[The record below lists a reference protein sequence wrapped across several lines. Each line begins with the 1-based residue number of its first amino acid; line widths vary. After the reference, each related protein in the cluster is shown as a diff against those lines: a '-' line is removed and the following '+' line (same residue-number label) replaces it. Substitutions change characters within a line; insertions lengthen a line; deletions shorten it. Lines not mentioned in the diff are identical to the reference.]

1 MINTIF
7 YFADTLP
14 FSSYTEQVN
23 SGDISTQTIVFVRD
37 TKSIYM
43 GGQQYGSMTPSDF
56 RDLLSTVVRSG
67 NSEVN
72 TQIDNINTAIEQLQQ
87 NIQNN
92 ITQLNSSIQDV
103 STLASG
109 QKTRLDGIVNNLDQ
123 QVSALVDQN
132 IEDLNLGT
140 AYAKK
145 NDVGAILEW
154 LYSGLKASSA
164 EDKSYNQLVTAAKN
178 DTLGT
183 SAISELFTEI
193 DALDNKYV
201 AKTGFASSVDSAIAA
216 LLLEASNESS
226 LMSIVNRVGANE
238 NNISAISSK
247 MTGDNAYTEM
257 LNALEDELNGTTV
270 KSNVKSVVDSNAQ
283 TAAAKLFSTVSN
295 DKDEITASSIASAIT
310 SNSSALAELGTHFV
324 DANGVNTIVENK
336 LTAAAGVAN
345 WTEYAALITEDHT
358 AIGSLSSTVE
368 NLPDSSSIVTTTM
381 ISSITDENTGEITAA
396 SIIAKVN
403 EGTSSVSIS
412 ADRLDLSGTTWAINN
427 DGSGFLAN
435 HKIDWGTNGGL
446 NINSDSLVVDTV
458 HPWWGNYQMKGNGAI
473 CILGDYTNTPVSV
486 EYDSENQTYTKI
498 YVRDSEGY
506 ENDKQFTA
514 DLATACPAAIFD
526 GSGAGIALMNPAGH
540 GANVQ
545 IQAGVGNEIITGVNY
560 LNTFVQL
567 QAVAWGTK
575 LPSAAEYLGTPN
587 GSSDGL
593 AISNDVL
600 VDGEIIASHG
610 IFASGSND
618 NILGSTK
625 FYGTAKIKSNI
636 SASYKKTS
644 AAGGDEVDLN
654 GISKTIKIGNYYL
667 TFAKG
672 ILIRC
677 ETTDPFTGN
686 DPFIDTTEYAA
697 NTWDTTVIDTAQASA

>member
-14 FSSYTEQVN
+14 FSSYTEQIE

-43 GGQQYGSMTPSDF
+43 GGQQYGSMTASDF

-87 NIQNN
+87 NLQENVN
-92 ITQLNSSIQDV
+92 QLNGSISNV
-103 STLASG
+103 STLANN
-109 QKTRLDGIVNNLDQ
+109 QKSRLDTILTGLDQ
-123 QVSALVDQN
+123 QISDLVDQN

-257 LNALEDELNGTTV
+257 LNALEDELNGTTA

-283 TAAAKLFSTVSN
+283 TAAAQLFSTVSN
-295 DKDEITASSIASAIT
+295 DNDEITASSIASAIT

-368 NLPDSSSIVTTTM
+368 NLPDSSSIVTTSM
-381 ISSITDENTGEITAA
+381 ISSITDTNGDITAA

-403 EGTSSVSIS
+403 DSGSSVMLS
-412 ADRLDLSGTTWAINN
+412 ADKILLDGTTFFQRLISEFDDKKITIGNGILEVESENLMLVRKWVHPSGDGAQFVPQLISLGEKIKIDGERIYNDPLTSYSNSDQTIVYKNPKWNIGYDSRWLESIGTQDIQANRVLALDDEAIDNSGQIEVITQGSDEDANHIYSIKSDDYYVISTENGLDQDGN
-427 DGSGFLAN
+427 DIPASAYIDGNLYVNGDATIGNSLTVVELNTYNGSGVN
-435 HKIDWGTNGGL
+435 TTIDIPST
-446 NINSDSLVVDTV
+446 T
-458 HPWWGNYQMKGNGAI
+458 
-473 CILGDYTNTPVSV
+473 
-486 EYDSENQTYTKI
+486 
-498 YVRDSEGY
+498 
-506 ENDKQFTA
+506 
-514 DLATACPAAIFD
+514 
-526 GSGAGIALMNPAGH
+526 SGKHYHM
-540 GANVQ
+540 
-545 IQAGVGNEIITGVNY
+545 
-560 LNTFVQL
+560 
-567 QAVAWGTK
+567 
-575 LPSAAEYLGTPN
+575 
-587 GSSDGL
+587 
-593 AISNDVL
+593 
-600 VDGEIIASHG
+600 
-610 IFASGSND
+610 
-618 NILGSTK
+618 
-625 FYGTAKIKSNI
+625 
-636 SASYKKTS
+636 
-644 AAGGDEVDLN
+644 
-654 GISKTIKIGNYYL
+654 
-667 TFAKG
+667 
-672 ILIRC
+672 
-677 ETTDPFTGN
+677 
-686 DPFIDTTEYAA
+686 
-697 NTWDTTVIDTAQASA
+697 VIDCGIIIECNEVNDQ